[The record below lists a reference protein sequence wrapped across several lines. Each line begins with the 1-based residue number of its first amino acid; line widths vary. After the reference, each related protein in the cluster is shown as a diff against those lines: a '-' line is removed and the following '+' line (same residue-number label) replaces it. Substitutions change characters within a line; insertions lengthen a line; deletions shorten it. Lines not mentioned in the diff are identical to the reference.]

1 VFLVV
6 AVLAALVYVAWQRTG
21 ERTALPE
28 TAAAADARTARG
40 GQLVASIRSE
50 PATYNRYA
58 PAGAVAATEVV
69 TLLTHARLVRVNRA
83 ADELEPWLASG
94 WTESNDG
101 RTFTLTLRD
110 GVRFSDGQ
118 PFTSADVAFSFRAA
132 YDPTVNSSLRSSLQ
146 VNGRPLD
153 VSTPDPHTVVVT
165 LPEPFAPGLR
175 LLEHLPVLPRHRLE
189 AALEAGRF
197 DAEWVPSRP
206 LADIAGLGPF
216 VLVEHA
222 AGQRL
227 VFDRNPHYFRRDEA
241 GVQLPYLDRLVL
253 AISPD
258 QSTETLRLEAGE
270 VDLMANGDIRPQDYA
285 SLKRQAD
292 AGRLVL
298 HEVGIGLDPDFLSF
312 NLRPGGAA
320 DPRAAWLTRRELR
333 QAISAGVDRGAI
345 VNAVYL
351 GEAVPIH
358 GPVSPGNR
366 TWFSE
371 SAPAYPY
378 DPARARALLA
388 TAGLTDRDGDGMLE
402 DGRGLPARF
411 SILSQAGHIRERV
424 TAVVQEQLRQ
434 LGLQVDIVSLD
445 PRGIFQRWSAG
456 DYDAIFFGLQ
466 ASSTDPALN
475 REFWVSSGAY
485 HFWNPSQP
493 APATAWEARID
504 ALMREVAAARS
515 LAARQRAFAEVQ
527 AILGEELPAIYFV
540 APRVTIATT
549 RKVVNPLPA
558 PQVPQLLWSADSLAA
573 LSR

>member
-1 VFLVV
+1 
-6 AVLAALVYVAWQRTG
+6 
-21 ERTALPE
+21 
-28 TAAAADARTARG
+28 
-40 GQLVASIRSE
+40 
-50 PATYNRYA
+50 
-58 PAGAVAATEVV
+58 
-69 TLLTHARLVRVNRA
+69 
-83 ADELEPWLASG
+83 
-94 WTESNDG
+94 
-101 RTFTLTLRD
+101 
-110 GVRFSDGQ
+110 
-118 PFTSADVAFSFRAA
+118 
-132 YDPTVNSSLRSSLQ
+132 
-146 VNGRPLD
+146 
-153 VSTPDPHTVVVT
+153 
-165 LPEPFAPGLR
+165 
-175 LLEHLPVLPRHRLE
+175 
-189 AALEAGRF
+189 
-197 DAEWVPSRP
+197 VPSRP

-371 SAPAYPY
+371 SAPTYPY